1 MALGNFVSAFV
12 TNLPFVVSPTVAV
25 SLYMINYLKINSGSV
40 HDGNIATIWAGV
52 LLCICGS
59 KPFAIIFLK
68 LIPHSI
74 QAATAVGIG
83 LLVSLSGAH
92 EIGLI
97 VQGNRTLL
105 DMGEITP
112 QIIIGLITIVLI
124 GACFHYHV
132 KGALVIG
139 LIFGSVVQWTTDNT
153 WPKTIGAIPDSV
165 KEFHIFDFNK
175 VTVPLIFATFA
186 ICFAILVGITR
197 AFSDL
202 AHLTHDNG
210 HIPRG
215 RLLFIICGIISIIS
229 GLNGGHPFTLSNET
243 PVALKDGAKTGLSV
257 LVSSLLFFILVF
269 ISPLFSEIPVAGTM
283 PILFMIGV
291 FLIAN
296 AKKIEWTVMADALPA
311 YFVIFI
317 IPFTQS
323 VLHGFIFGFV
333 TYTLMAIVSG
343 RFKENAILYFETV
356 RLEFHKLCRSCRGR
370 RNTLDIVIPKDLSI
384 ADVTTET
391 ISH

>member
-1 MALGNFVSAFV
+1 MSAFV

-40 HDGNIATIWAGV
+40 HDGNVATIWAGV

-105 DMGEITP
+105 DMGELTP
-112 QIIIGLITIVLI
+112 QIIIGLITILLI

-139 LIFGSVVQWTTDNT
+139 LIFGSVVQWTTDDT

-186 ICFAILVGITR
+186 ICFAILVGIAR

-257 LVSSLLFFILVF
+257 LVSSLLFFVLVF
-269 ISPLFSEIPVAGTM
+269 ISPLFSKIPVAGTM

-323 VLHGFIFGFV
+323 VLHGFLFGFI

-343 RFKENAILYFETV
+343 RFKENAISYFETV
-356 RLEFHKLCRSCRGR
+356 RVEFRKLFRGCRGR
-370 RNTLDIVIPKDLSI
+370 RNTLDIVIPNDLSI